1 MISFIDTDRH
11 PIETLKEAFRTPD
24 ILLTE
29 REKIIILE
37 YSGSLYLIKT
47 NGKTKIMTKKLQQ
60 KKLHLVSLGCTKNL
74 VDSEVMLGRLK
85 EYEISDDPT
94 TADVIIVNT
103 CGFIDAAKEESINTV
118 LSLHDERKEDS
129 ILVMS
134 GCLTERYREEMQTNM
149 PEIDIFTGVGD
160 YEKIDQLIANKQS
173 TFSPEVYLAT
183 ENSGRV
189 ITGSNYHAY
198 IKIAEGCNQVC
209 SFCAIPSFKG
219 KLHSRSLSS
228 IVKEVN
234 MLVKDGYYDFSFI
247 SQDSSSYGR
256 DMKMSD
262 GLIELI
268 KGVEAV
274 EGIRSARILYLYP
287 STTTFE
293 LIDAIADSNVFQT
306 YYDMPIQHIDNAV
319 LKTMKRGFGEKKT
332 IELLEYMKSKPNAFL
347 RTSLIAGHPGEDEMS
362 FEKLVSFM
370 KDFKFDRFNT
380 FHYSN
385 EETTSAYTLDQISQ
399 EIIDERADILGSIAE
414 ANTLTSLQSMIGQSF
429 TVAIDG
435 ESDEHEYLLTA
446 RPLNWAVDIDG
457 EILINDTSD
466 LKIEYAKLYEAK
478 VTGLAGSQLL
488 ATLTKPC

>member
-1 MISFIDTDRH
+1 MNS
-11 PIETLKEAFRTPD
+11 
-24 ILLTE
+24 
-29 REKIIILE
+29 
-37 YSGSLYLIKT
+37 
-47 NGKTKIMTKKLQQ
+47 

-85 EYEISDDPT
+85 EYEITDDNT
-94 TADVIIVNT
+94 QADVIIVNT

-118 LSLHDERKEDS
+118 LSLHDERKENS

-134 GCLTERYREEMQTNM
+134 GCLSERYKEELQTDM

-160 YEKIDQLIANKQS
+160 YEKIDELIASKQS

-183 ENSGRV
+183 ETSGRV

-198 IKIAEGCNQVC
+198 IKIAEGCNQAC

-228 IVKEVN
+228 IVKEVEN
-234 MLVKDGYYDFSFI
+234 LVAQGFYDFSFI

-256 DMKMSD
+256 DMGLKD
-262 GLIELI
+262 GLVELI
-268 KGVEAV
+268 KGVEAI
-274 EGIRSARILYLYP
+274 EGVQSARILYLYP

-293 LIDAIADSNVFQT
+293 LVDAISDSEVFQT
-306 YYDMPIQHIDNAV
+306 YYDMPIQHIDDGM

-332 IELLEYMKSKPNAFL
+332 IELLEYMKSKPGAFL
-347 RTSLIAGHPGEDEMS
+347 RTSVIAGHPGESEES
-362 FEKLVSFM
+362 FNRLCDFM
-370 KDFKFDRFNT
+370 ETFEFDRFNT

-385 EETTSAYTLDQISQ
+385 EETTAAYTMDQVD
-399 EIIDERADILGSIAE
+399 EETIDQRAQILGEIAE
-414 ANTLTSLQSMIGQSF
+414 KSTLKSLEKMVGQTV

-435 ESDEHEYLLTA
+435 ESDEHEYLLSA
-446 RPLNWAVDIDG
+446 RPLIWAVDIDG

-466 LKIEYAKLYEAK
+466 LPVEYGKRYEAR
-478 VTGLAGSQLL
+478 VTELVGTQLL
-488 ATLTKPC
+488 ATLIKAL